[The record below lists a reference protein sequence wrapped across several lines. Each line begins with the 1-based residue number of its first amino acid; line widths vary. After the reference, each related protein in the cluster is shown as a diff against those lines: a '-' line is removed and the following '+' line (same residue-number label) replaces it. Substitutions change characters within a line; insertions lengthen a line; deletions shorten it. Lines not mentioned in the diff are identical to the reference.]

1 MDKLL
6 HVVEGE
12 GAEEDETSVEPD
24 VEEGLAWPEHLHN
37 RDAHHA
43 CTAHAKHASP
53 LKELLGR

>member
-24 VEEGLAWPEHLHN
+24 VEEGLAWPEHLHD

-53 LKELLGR
+53 LKELL